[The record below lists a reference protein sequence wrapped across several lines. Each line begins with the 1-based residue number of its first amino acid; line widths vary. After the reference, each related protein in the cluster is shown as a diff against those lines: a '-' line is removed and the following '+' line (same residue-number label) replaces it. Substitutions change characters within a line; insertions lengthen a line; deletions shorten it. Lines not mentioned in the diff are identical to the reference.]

1 MVSSENERF
10 VWSDDV
16 NFTFYVHRWL
26 FFSRVIYAT
35 GSLCILPIETKVKKV
50 TILVS
55 VSVVS
60 GSIVFYCFFFNFS
73 FGASD
78 PIQKVFYILSFVRN
92 YFFAWA

>member
-1 MVSSENERF
+1 M
-10 VWSDDV
+10 SDSYGRMTWILHSMSTDGFFLV
-16 NFTFYVHRWL
+16 ELFMQRAAYVFYPL
-26 FFSRVIYAT
+26 KQK
-35 GSLCILPIETKVKKV
+35 LKKV